1 MPESTTIARAE
12 DGLDRLEQ
20 TVPARPRVGRAALR
34 ALAAPLPAIGAVAL
48 LVGVWQLVYVMELQ
62 PPSVLPS
69 PATVGETARDLA
81 HDGSLTEAL
90 WVSGSRAAVGFA
102 LSVLVGS
109 LLGLAL
115 ARVRLLRAALG
126 PLITALLAM
135 PAVAWVPAAIIAFGF
150 TDVAIYSVVL
160 VGAVPSV
167 ANGLVAGVDTIPP
180 LLYRAG
186 HVLGARGWAMVRHVL
201 LPAAL
206 PGYLA
211 GVRQAWA
218 FAWRSLMAAELI
230 ASSPQLGLGV
240 GQMLEQ
246 GRTLFDMPRVIV
258 AMGLVLLIGLVV
270 ELGAFGPLE
279 RRVLRLRGMAR
290 Q

>member
-1 MPESTTIARAE
+1 MPETTTISRAE

-20 TVPARPRVGRAALR
+20 TSGDRPRIGRAGLR
-34 ALAAPLPAIGAVAL
+34 ILAAPLPAIGAVAVM
-48 LVGVWQLVYVMELQ
+48 VGVWQLVFSLELQ

-69 PATVGETARDLA
+69 PAEVAETAVDLA
-81 HDGSLTEAL
+81 RDGSLVEAL
-90 WVSGSRAAVGFA
+90 WVSGSRAVVGFA
-102 LSVLVGS
+102 LSVFVGT

-126 PLITALLAM
+126 PLVTALLAM

-150 TDVAIYSVVL
+150 TDAAIYSVVL

-180 LLYRAG
+180 LLHRAG
-186 HVLGARGWAMVRHVL
+186 QVLGARGWTMVRHVL

-206 PGYLA
+206 PGYIA

-230 ASSPQLGLGV
+230 ASSPQLGVGV
-240 GQMLEQ
+240 GQLLQQ

-270 ELGAFGPLE
+270 ELGVFGPLE
-279 RRVLRLRGMAR
+279 RRVLRLRGMALR
-290 Q
+290 